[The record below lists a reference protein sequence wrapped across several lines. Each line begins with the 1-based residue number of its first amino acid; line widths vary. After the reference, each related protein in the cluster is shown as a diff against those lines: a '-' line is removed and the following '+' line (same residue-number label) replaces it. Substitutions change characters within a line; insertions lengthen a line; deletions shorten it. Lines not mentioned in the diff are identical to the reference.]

1 MDRLSSLLELFS
13 PKTERI
19 ELLICDQSDLVLPA
33 VSTISI
39 VHCGNAHISIKG
51 QNIEGQTDILL
62 QTGDLIWV
70 TQDSHRHISV
80 DSDHFQLL
88 CCQLRFGPV
97 KLNPLFDML
106 PPILQIKHDD
116 NARQSLNPII
126 QLLLEESQQQRCGQE
141 TVLDRLGEVLLVHV
155 LRFLMANQKVESGVL
170 AGLSDIR
177 LARAI
182 TAMHRDPK
190 QRWRT
195 ESLAV
200 LAGMSRTAFNQH
212 FRQTVGCPPGEYLT
226 QWRIRLA
233 CRLLETST
241 LLISHIVDQLGYQ
254 SETAFFRAFRKRI
267 GISPRQYRLKAN
279 AILTQN

>member
-13 PKTERI
+13 PKTEKI
-19 ELLICDQSDLVLPA
+19 ELLICQQSDLVLPA
-33 VSTISI
+33 VSSISF
-39 VHCGNAHISIKG
+39 VHHGNANIS
-51 QNIEGQTDILL
+51 IEGQADIFL
-62 QTGDLIWV
+62 QQGDLIWV
-70 TQDSHRHISV
+70 TQDSHRHITIHSEN
-80 DSDHFQLL
+80 FQLL
-88 CCQLRFGPV
+88 CCQLKFGPV
-97 KLNPLFDML
+97 KLNPLFNML

-116 NARQSLNPII
+116 TGRQTLNPII
-126 QLLLEESQQQRCGQE
+126 QLLLQENQQQRCGQQ

-182 TAMHRDPK
+182 TAMHGNPK

-195 ESLAV
+195 ESLAA

-226 QWRIRLA
+226 QWRMRLA

-254 SETAFFRAFRKRI
+254 SETAFFRAFRKHI

-279 AILTQN
+279 DISVQN

>member
-13 PKTERI
+13 PKTEQI
-19 ELLICDQSDLVLPA
+19 ELLICNQPELVLPA

-39 VHCGNAHISIKG
+39 VHCGNAHVPIKD
-51 QNIEGQTDILL
+51 QADVFL
-62 QTGDLIWV
+62 QAGDLIWV

-80 DSDHFQLL
+80 DSDDFQLL
-88 CCQLRFGPV
+88 CCQFKFGPV
-97 KLNPLFDML
+97 TLNPLFDML

-116 NARQSLNPII
+116 KARQTLNPII
-126 QLLLEESQQQRCGQE
+126 QLLLQESQQQRCGQE

-155 LRFLMANQKVESGVL
+155 LRFLMANQKVETGVL

-182 TAMHRDPK
+182 TAIHREPK
-190 QRWRT
+190 QRWST
-195 ESLAV
+195 ESLAA
-200 LAGMSRTAFNQH
+200 LAGMSRTAFNLH
-212 FRQTVGCPPGEYLT
+212 FRETVGCPPGEYLN
-226 QWRIRLA
+226 QWRMRLA

-241 LLISHIVDQLGYQ
+241 ALISHIVDQLGYQ

-267 GISPRQYRLKAN
+267 GISPRQYRLQSNTIPAKN
-279 AILTQN
+279 

>member
-13 PKTERI
+13 PRTEQI
-19 ELLICDQSDLVLPA
+19 KLLICDQSDLILPA

-39 VHCGNAHISIKG
+39 VHHGNAHISI
-51 QNIEGQTDILL
+51 EGQADIFL
-62 QTGDLIWV
+62 QQGDLIWI
-70 TQDSHRHISV
+70 TQDSHRHITI
-80 DSDHFQLL
+80 DSEKFQLL
-88 CCQLRFGPV
+88 CCQLKFGPV

-106 PPILQIKHDD
+106 PPILKIKHDD
-116 NARQSLNPII
+116 TARQTLNPII
-126 QLLLEESQQQRCGQE
+126 QLLLQESQQQRCGQE
-141 TVLDRLGEVLLVHV
+141 TVLDRLGEVLLVYV
-155 LRFLMANQKVESGVL
+155 LRFLMVNQKVESGVL

-190 QRWRT
+190 QLWRT
-195 ESLAV
+195 ESLAE
-200 LAGMSRTAFNQH
+200 LAGMSRTAFNKH

-226 QWRIRLA
+226 QWRMRLA

-279 AILTQN
+279 NISVKN

>member
-13 PKTERI
+13 PKTEQI
-19 ELLICDQSDLVLPA
+19 ELLSCIQSDLVLPA
-33 VSTISI
+33 NSSISI
-39 VHCGNAHISIKG
+39 VHQGSAHISVNGHAAIR
-51 QNIEGQTDILL
+51 L
-62 QTGDLIWV
+62 QQGDLIWV

-80 DSDHFQLL
+80 DSADFQLL
-88 CCQLRFGPV
+88 CCQLKFGPV

-116 NARQSLNPII
+116 NARQTLSPII
-126 QLLLEESQQQRCGQE
+126 QLLLQESQQQRCGQE

-155 LRFLMANQKVESGVL
+155 LRYLMAHQKVETGVL

-182 TAMHRDPK
+182 TAIHREPS

-195 ESLAV
+195 ESLAA
-200 LAGMSRTAFNQH
+200 LAGMSRTAFNQL
-212 FRQTVGCPPGEYLT
+212 FRQTVGCPPGEYLS
-226 QWRIRLA
+226 QWRMRLA
-233 CRLLETST
+233 CRLLETSNV
-241 LLISHIVDQLGYQ
+241 LISHIVDQLGYQ

-279 AILTQN
+279 ANSA

>member
-1 MDRLSSLLELFS
+1 MDRLSALLELFS
-13 PKTERI
+13 PKTEQI

-39 VHCGNAHISIKG
+39 VHRGTAHISIES
-51 QNIEGQTDILL
+51 QAIEGQADILL
-62 QTGDLIWV
+62 QQGDLIWV
-70 TQDSHRHISV
+70 TQDSHRHITIGC
-80 DSDHFQLL
+80 DDFQLL
-88 CCQLRFGPV
+88 CCQLKFGSV

-116 NARQSLNPII
+116 NARQTLNPII
-126 QLLLEESQQQRCGQE
+126 QLLLQESQQLRCGQE

-155 LRFLMANQKVESGVL
+155 LRFLMAHQKVESGVL

-195 ESLAV
+195 ESLAS
-200 LAGMSRTAFNQH
+200 LAGMSRTAFNHH
-212 FRQTVGCPPGEYLT
+212 FRQTVGCPPGEYLS
-226 QWRIRLA
+226 QWRMRLA

-241 LLISHIVDQLGYQ
+241 QLISHIVDQLGYQ
-254 SETAFFRAFRKRI
+254 SESAFFRAFRKRF

-279 AILTQN
+279 PISAQN